1 MAERE
6 PTVIERMAKAYVT
19 EPGYS
24 TETGYDRSAKS
35 DVAMLA
41 AVRVLREFLLKNQE
55 CTWSPSEAIGLLILD
70 HERATADDR

>member
-41 AVRVLREFLLKNQE
+41 AVRVLREVAAN
-55 CTWSPSEAIGLLILD
+55 SPPSLADEFMDILIRQ